1 METSHLH
8 KFIKFQMKS
17 SDHTIFG
24 WKHFGAIA
32 METQQGRIFE
42 LLLTFFSK
50 PIAVYRSI
58 DCSKYNITKFT

>member
-32 METQQGRIFE
+32 METQ
-42 LLLTFFSK
+42 
-50 PIAVYRSI
+50 
-58 DCSKYNITKFT
+58 